1 MYIQYI
7 CSHCISLNIS
17 AASATR
23 DVSHAPNLNRKSTK
37 VIQDYNDEAMFGMI
51 SPTYH

>member
-1 MYIQYI
+1 MQSLYI
-7 CSHCISLNIS
+7 SKHLG
-17 AASATR
+17 R
-23 DVSHAPNLNRKSTK
+23 VSHPNLNRKSTK